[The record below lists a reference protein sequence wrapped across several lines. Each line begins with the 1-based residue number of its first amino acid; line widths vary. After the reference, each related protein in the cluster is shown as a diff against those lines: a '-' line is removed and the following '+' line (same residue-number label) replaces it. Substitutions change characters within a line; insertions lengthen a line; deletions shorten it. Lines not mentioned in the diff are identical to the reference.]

1 MKNLKFLWANG
12 LLLLV
17 SCGFSYAQDALAS
30 SEPHLMK
37 TYLIE
42 REIPNAGELSAQ
54 QLKEI
59 SQKSCSVL
67 QEMGPEIQWLQ
78 SYVTEDKIYCLYR
91 AESKELIMEHANK
104 GGFPANK
111 ITELSTQISPET
123 ASLKL
128 Q

>member
-1 MKNLKFLWANG
+1 MKRTNPFKLTG
-12 LLLLV
+12 LLLFA
-17 SCGFSYAQDALAS
+17 CGTLAFAQQETS
-30 SEPHLMK
+30 SGEPLLK
-37 TYLIE
+37 TYLVE
-42 REIPNAGELSAQ
+42 REIPDAGMLTAQ

-67 QEMGPEIQWLQ
+67 QEMGPEIQWLH

-91 AESKELIMEHANK
+91 AENKEAIAQHASK

>member
-1 MKNLKFLWANG
+1 MKNLKILWA
-12 LLLLV
+12 LALPIMV
-17 SCGFSYAQDALAS
+17 SCTFSYGQAAAPA
-30 SEPHLMK
+30 EPHVLK

-42 REIPNAGELSAQ
+42 REIPGAGQFTAQ
-54 QLKEI
+54 QLQEI

-78 SYVTEDKIYCLYR
+78 SYVTEDKIYCIYR
-91 AESKELIMEHANK
+91 AESKEAILEHASK

-111 ITELSTQISPET
+111 ISELSTQISPET
-123 ASLKL
+123 ATLKL

>member
-1 MKNLKFLWANG
+1 MKNLKLLWANG

-17 SCGFSYAQDALAS
+17 SCAFGYGQDVAS
-30 SEPHLMK
+30 AEPHIMK